1 MNLNMNSLNS
11 EELKKIQIMNN
22 LAGMNPTG
30 QLLFDNGIFKSQGNP
45 ALIVTNSTLQKK
57 NLEKTA
63 NNSYNSNVNT
73 PVKISETFQ
82 NKSLNYNN
90 DLIRNTSK
98 QIFFVYLL
106 IIILLS
112 ILLFTNYGNRIKK
125 IFKI

>member
-63 NNSYNSNVNT
+63 NNSYNSNANT